1 LSGAVVA
8 VGDSLVIAFGLM
20 LLIEGVVPF
29 LFPKQWRETFVRITQ
44 FTDGQ
49 IRFFG
54 LMALLCG
61 LTVLG
66 LSNLFS

>member
-1 LSGAVVA
+1 
-8 VGDSLVIAFGLM
+8 M
-20 LLIEGVVPF
+20 LLIEGIVPF
-29 LFPKQWRETFVRITQ
+29 LFPKQWRDIFIRITR

-54 LMALLCG
+54 LLALLCG